1 MSPSSPPLLALTSAS
16 QQLLGS
22 RNKQQRP
29 LPPTSFSLFQKPLSP
44 TTTTRRRLPRSPEP
58 LLTFRSPCQRSTS
71 TISHPQAPRNQHL
84 LLKPTHGPTI
94 SIPISTLYNRRRR
107 RRRRPQRVRRRGGV
121 SQISYGGHRGRPSP
135 CSLPTTPHHSA
146 PLPPTNFCPQTS
158 AHKLPPTNASLLSLS
173 FVLHVVKYT
182 GWYVLFV
189 FAAAN
194 AILSPRVRSSSA
206 PNCSAF

>member
-1 MSPSSPPLLALTSAS
+1 MSPSSPPLFALTSAS
-16 QQLLGS
+16 QQFLGS
-22 RNKQQRP
+22 RNIQQRP
-29 LPPTSFSLFQKPLSP
+29 LPPTSFSFFQKPLSP

-71 TISHPQAPRNQHL
+71 TKSRPQAPRNQHL

-94 SIPISTLYNRRRR
+94 PIPISTLYNRGRRPP
-107 RRRRPQRVRRRGGV
+107 PQRVRRRRGGV

-135 CSLPTTPHHSA
+135 CSLAATPTTP
-146 PLPPTNFCPQTS
+146 LPCPGT
-158 AHKLPPTNASLLSLS
+158 HKLPPTNASLLSLS

>member
-1 MSPSSPPLLALTSAS
+1 MSPSSPPLFALTSAS

-22 RNKQQRP
+22 RSKQQRP

-44 TTTTRRRLPRSPEP
+44 TITTRRRLPRSPEP

-107 RRRRPQRVRRRGGV
+107 RRRRPQRVRRRGGGGGGGV

-135 CSLPTTPHHSA
+135 CSLPTTPTT
-146 PLPPTNFCPQTS
+146 PLPWHPQTS
-158 AHKLPPTNASLLSLS
+158 AHTLPPTNASLLSLS

-182 GWYVLFV
+182 GWYVLLV
-189 FAAAN
+189 LAAAN
-194 AILSPRVRSSSA
+194 AMLSPRVRSSSA